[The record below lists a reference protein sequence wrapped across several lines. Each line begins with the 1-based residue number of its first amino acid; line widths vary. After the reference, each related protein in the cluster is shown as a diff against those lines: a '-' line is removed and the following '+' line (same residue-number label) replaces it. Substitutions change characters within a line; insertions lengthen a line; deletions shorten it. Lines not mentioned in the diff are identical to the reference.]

1 MTVEHPPVV
10 VRPGRH
16 WAFWAVVRLI
26 GLLIA
31 LLIGPVLIALNLLL
45 YLVILP
51 AGVRRRRGCSAFTV
65 TTPGRVFSK
74 V

>member
-1 MTVEHPPVV
+1 MTVSQPPAVM
-10 VRPGRH
+10 RAGRH

-31 LLIGPVLIALNLLL
+31 LLIVPVLIALNLLL

-51 AGVRRRRGCSAFTV
+51 TV
-65 TTPGRVFSK
+65 VEAIIG
-74 V
+74 

>member
-1 MTVEHPPVV
+1 MTVEHPPAV
-10 VRPGRH
+10 VRTGGH

-31 LLIGPVLIALNLLL
+31 LLILPVLIALNLLL

-51 AGVRRRRGCSAFTV
+51 TV
-65 TTPGRVFSK
+65 VEAIIG
-74 V
+74 

>member
-1 MTVEHPPVV
+1 MTVEHPPAVIQA
-10 VRPGRH
+10 GRH

-31 LLIGPVLIALNLLL
+31 LLILPVLIALNLLL

-51 AGVRRRRGCSAFTV
+51 TAVEAIIG
-65 TTPGRVFSK
+65 
-74 V
+74 